1 MVGDAELDI
10 LYKFG
15 IHRASSTHTESTIGH
30 VVGNF
35 SSGLLNLSYAVRT
48 APSSRIQPVSGNEQ
62 VVTYACQSE
71 TLEMRCGVRTRRPS
85 CDESKQQT
93 MK

>member
-15 IHRASSTHTESTIGH
+15 VHRASWTHTESTISH

-71 TLEMRCGVRTRRPS
+71 TLEMRCGVRTQRPS
-85 CDESKQQT
+85 CDESKRQA